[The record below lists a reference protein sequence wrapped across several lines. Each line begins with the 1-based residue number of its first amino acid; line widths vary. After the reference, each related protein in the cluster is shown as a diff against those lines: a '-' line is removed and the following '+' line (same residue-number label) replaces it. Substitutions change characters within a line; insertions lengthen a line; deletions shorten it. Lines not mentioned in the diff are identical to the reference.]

1 MAEHGISDTELET
14 IRAVLAEC
22 DDEITQVD
30 LFGSRAT
37 GKHRSHS
44 DIDLVIHGTVR
55 EAAIDRLRTLFIESN
70 LPVSVDIFSYD
81 GITYRPLREHVDAV
95 GQRLFTAQDIRGAK
109 DRSMRDRRD
118 SSAIV
123 EFMTD
128 NVTRYPNMKDSGI
141 EALGQVPAHWDV
153 LRLRNV
159 TEMRVSN
166 VDKHS
171 RQKEAPVSLCNYVD
185 VYKNDRIRPG
195 MPFMRATATA
205 DEIERFGL
213 RSGDVLITKD
223 SEVWNDIGVP
233 ALVEGTEETSPR
245 VVSGYH
251 LALLRPYSERTHS
264 GYLFRS
270 LQSTAISSQL
280 HVQANGVTRF
290 GLTRGAIKAV
300 RMPLPPLHEQAA
312 IVRFLDHADRHIQRY
327 IRARQKLIALLAEQK
342 QVIIHQA
349 VTGQIDVRTGR
360 PYSAYKASGVEW
372 LRTIPKHWSVRRM
385 KSICSR
391 SALYGANVPA
401 SSYAD
406 AGVRFLRTTDITED
420 GQLRDE
426 GVLVPG
432 DSVRDYILSDGDL
445 LISRSGTIG
454 RSFIY
459 DSKQHGPCAYAGY
472 LVRFI
477 ADKSVVLPR
486 HLFWFTK
493 TRSFGDFLKVK
504 AISSTIEN
512 LNGEKYGNCSLPVP
526 SLSEQT
532 AIVRFLDHTERLIR
546 HQIAATRKLIALLDE
561 FRTRL
566 IADVI
571 VGRID
576 VRDVSTSLPAFDPV
590 EQAE

>member
-1 MAEHGISDTELET
+1 MAEHGISDPELET

-44 DIDLVIHGTVR
+44 DIDLVIYGAVR

-70 LPVSVDIFSYD
+70 LPVSVDILSYD
-81 GITYRPLREHVDAV
+81 GITCLPLKEHVDAV
-95 GQRLFTAQDIRGAK
+95 RQRLFTAQDIQGSG
-109 DRSMRDRRD
+109 DRSMRDRRG
-118 SSAIV
+118 SAIV
-123 EFMTD
+123 EFMTA
-128 NVTRYPNMKDSGI
+128 NLKPYPNMKDSGV
-141 EALGQVPAHWDV
+141 EALEQVPAHWDV
-153 LRLRNV
+153 MRLRNV

-171 RQKEAPVSLCNYVD
+171 RQKEAQVNLCNYVD

-312 IVRFLDHADRHIQRY
+312 IVRFLDHTDRLIQRY
-327 IRARQKLIALLAEQK
+327 IHARQKLIALLAEQK
-342 QVIIHQA
+342 QAIIHQA
-349 VTGQIDVRTGR
+349 VTGKIDVRTGKSY
-360 PYSAYKASGVEW
+360 PAYKSSGVEC
-372 LRTIPKHWSVRRM
+372 LGSVPRHWDVS
-385 KSICSR
+385 
-391 SALYGANVPA
+391 
-401 SSYAD
+401 
-406 AGVRFLRTTDITED
+406 
-420 GQLRDE
+420 QLRRVAIDRCDGPFGSGLKSSHYTIDGIRVVRLQNIGHGE
-426 GVLVPG
+426 FIDADTSFISLDHYATLGDHSVVPG
-432 DSVRDYILSDGDL
+432 DVLIAGLGDGKHP
-445 LISRSGTIG
+445 SGRACVAPEALG
-454 RSFIY
+454 N
-459 DSKQHGPCAYAGY
+459 AM
-472 LVRFI
+472 
-477 ADKSVVLPR
+477 
-486 HLFWFTK
+486 
-493 TRSFGDFLKVK
+493 VK
-504 AISSTIEN
+504 ADCFRFR
-512 LNGEKYGNCSLPVP
+512 LNRTQVEPRFVATQLTATASVA
-526 SLSEQT
+526 SAVLS
-532 AIVRFLDHTERLIR
+532 RG
-546 HQIAATRKLIALLDE
+546 ATRQRTNLENMSARKIGIPLLDE
-561 FRTRL
+561 QASIMDYLEERTHEIRAAHDSAKRELILLNEYRARL
-566 IADVI
+566 IEEV
-571 VGRID
+571 VTGRVD
-576 VRDVSTSLPAFDPV
+576 VREAASTMGGD
-590 EQAE
+590 